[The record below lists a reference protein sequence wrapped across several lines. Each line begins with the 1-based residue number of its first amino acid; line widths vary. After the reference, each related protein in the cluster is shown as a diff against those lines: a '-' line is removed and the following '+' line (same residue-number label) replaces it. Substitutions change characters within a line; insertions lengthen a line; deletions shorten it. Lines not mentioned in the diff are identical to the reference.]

1 MFKVISTKVKS
12 NIVTL
17 LERICAKKGMS
28 LYTLFQM
35 YCDVTVRYMSDRHNL
50 TPEMERIMT
59 QFEHMEGWGEAFNLA
74 DFCTEPEVITALY
87 FIGDKGKKGVRGV
100 MVDRP
105 FFGNVEQ
112 DINLQSILE
121 RTINYLY
128 PERYKRL
135 RRIAVELGASSLL
148 EMLDI
153 LIEDRIKDNELKQ
166 YRDEFSDCE
175 RSDYGRK
182 PIDHVYKRKKHRSVD
197 TIPSLPIRFS
207 PDDCP
212 DLPELQDDEGEEKNK
227 KG

>member
-1 MFKVISTKVKS
+1 MFKVISTKIKS

-28 LYTLFQM
+28 LYTLIQL

-74 DFCTEPEVITALY
+74 DFTTEPEVCSALY
-87 FIGDKGKKGVRGV
+87 FIGDKRKKGVRGV
-100 MVDRP
+100 LVERP
-105 FFGNVEQ
+105 FFGKIEE
-112 DINLQSILE
+112 DINIQSILE

-135 RRIAVELGASSLL
+135 RRVAVELGANSLL

-153 LIEDRIKDNELKQ
+153 LIEDRLEERELKN
-166 YRDEFSDCE
+166 YRDLFSDCE

-182 PIDHVYKRKKHRSVD
+182 PVDHVYKRKKRRSVD
-197 TIPSLPIRFS
+197 DMPSLPIRFS
-207 PDDCP
+207 TDDCP
-212 DLPELQDDEGEEKNK
+212 DLPELRADEDEEKK
-227 KG
+227 KE